1 MVAAAMNELGIEEIS
16 MLPDSEKSPDLVN
29 DASRKQKFH
38 YLNSL
43 SSLVV
48 DKYILKKEKVTE
60 VLEKM
65 KKADDTE
72 NDKSCDSEKY
82 CCRFPGCQKV
92 FKYDG
97 KRLHAHEKTNNGM
110 IWSKTQEI
118 QARKQM
124 MMSTII
130 SPLFLK

>member
-1 MVAAAMNELGIEEIS
+1 MVAAAMNELSIEEIS
-16 MLPDSEKSPDLVN
+16 MLPDSEKLPDHVN
-29 DASRKQKFH
+29 DASRQQKFH

-72 NDKSCDSEKY
+72 NDKSGDSEKY
-82 CCRFPGCQKV
+82 CCRFPVCQKV

-97 KRLHAHEKTNNGM
+97 KRRRAHEKTHDGM

-130 SPLFLK
+130 SPLFFK